1 MEQRAAIKFCFKL
14 GKSASET
21 YELLQKAY
29 GSYSLCRSTTF
40 EWFKRFREGCESLEE
55 DDGKACVKTIFIVF
69 FDAQGVIHREFVPE
83 GQTVNGQFY
92 LGVMER
98 LLKRIRCVRPEFH
111 NSKEWFLL
119 HDNVLAHT
127 TSVVARFLAR
137 KQVTVFHYPSYWLD
151 LAPADFFRF
160 PKLKSQ
166 LKGKRFQD
174 ISTMQANV
182 TEQIRS
188 IPKDSFKK
196 SFQSLYEH
204 CKSCIDRQGDYVEH

>member
-1 MEQRAAIKFCFKL
+1 ME
-14 GKSASET
+14 KS
-21 YELLQKAY
+21 
-29 GSYSLCRSTTF
+29 R
-40 EWFKRFREGCESLEE
+40 
-55 DDGKACVKTIFIVF
+55 VKTMFVF

-98 LLKRIRCVRPEFH
+98 LLKRIRLVRPEFH

-119 HDNVLAHT
+119 HDNALAHT
-127 TSVVARFLAR
+127 ASVVVRFLAR
-137 KQVTVFHYPSYWLD
+137 KQVTVLQHPSCSPD
-151 LAPADFFRF
+151 LAPADFFLF

-174 ISTMQANV
+174 ISTIKANM

-196 SFQSLYEH
+196 SFQSLYVR
-204 CKSCIDRQGDYVEH
+204 CKSRIDRQGDCVEH

>member
-1 MEQRAAIKFCFKL
+1 ME
-14 GKSASET
+14 KS
-21 YELLQKAY
+21 
-29 GSYSLCRSTTF
+29 R
-40 EWFKRFREGCESLEE
+40 
-55 DDGKACVKTIFIVF
+55 VKTMFIVF

-98 LLKRIRCVRPEFH
+98 LLKRIRLVRPEFH

-119 HDNVLAHT
+119 HDNALAHT
-127 TSVVARFLAR
+127 TSVVACFLAR
-137 KQVTVFHYPSYWLD
+137 KQVTVLQHPSCSPD
-151 LAPADFFRF
+151 LAPADFFLF

-174 ISTMQANV
+174 ISTIQANV

-196 SFQSLYEH
+196 SFQSLYER
-204 CKSCIDRQGDYVEH
+204 CKSHIDRQGDCVEH